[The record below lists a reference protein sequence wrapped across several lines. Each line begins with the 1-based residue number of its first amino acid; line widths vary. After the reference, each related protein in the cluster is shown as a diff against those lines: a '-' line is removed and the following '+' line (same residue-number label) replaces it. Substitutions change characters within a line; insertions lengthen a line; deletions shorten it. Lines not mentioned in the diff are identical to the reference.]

1 MKKYY
6 YLNFYKKYIEVE
18 IIYIPE
24 DNINKNKLFHDLI
37 LYFEL
42 NNIIIRY
49 KDFIIDINNQN
60 ELKNLIFYKIL
71 FRKFYIT
78 SI

>member
-6 YLNFYKKYIEVE
+6 KLNFYKKYIEVE

-24 DNINKNKLFHDLI
+24 DNINENKLFYDLT

-49 KDFIIDINNQN
+49 KNFIINNQN
-60 ELKNLIFYKIL
+60 ELKNLIFL
-71 FRKFYIT
+71 
-78 SI
+78 

>member
-6 YLNFYKKYIEVE
+6 KLNFLKNYIEVE
-18 IIYIPE
+18 IINIPN
-24 DNINKNKLFHDLI
+24 DDFNKNKFYYNLV

-49 KDFIIDINNQN
+49 KNFIINNKM
-60 ELKNLIFYKIL
+60 KN
-71 FRKFYIT
+71 
-78 SI
+78 

>member
-6 YLNFYKKYIEVE
+6 KLNFYKK
-18 IIYIPE
+18 YIPE
-24 DNINKNKLFHDLI
+24 DNINKNKLFYDLI

-49 KDFIIDINNQN
+49 KKFIINNQN
-60 ELKNLIFYKIL
+60 EFKKINFL
-71 FRKFYIT
+71 
-78 SI
+78 

>member
-6 YLNFYKKYIEVE
+6 KLNFYKKYIEVE

-24 DNINKNKLFHDLI
+24 DNINKNKLFYDLI

-49 KDFIIDINNQN
+49 KNFIINNKY
-60 ELKNLIFYKIL
+60 ELEKLIFYNIL
-71 FRKFYIT
+71 FRKIYIT
-78 SI
+78 TI